1 MAVSYKLVQKN
12 SDPRSQSGTKKWY
25 AVPKS
30 AAAQTGKQMTKAA
43 TENTTLAPI
52 EMEAAMDLLAKY
64 VPQQIAQGHTV
75 HIPGV
80 GYLRLSFKSEG
91 VENIK
96 DFNPSTMI
104 KEPKLVFKPDEAL
117 RTSILQNLAYE
128 DGGVLAD
135 GVTYASRPAY
145 LKAVGEGST
154 EEGSGEEEERPGGL

>member
-96 DFNPSTMI
+96 
-104 KEPKLVFKPDEAL
+104 EPKLVFKPDEAL

-145 LKAVGEGST
+145 LKAVGEGGT

>member
-1 MAVSYKLVQKN
+1 MRHLFYNILFVCCAI
-12 SDPRSQSGTKKWY
+12 
-25 AVPKS
+25 AFF
-30 AAAQTGKQMTKAA
+30 AC
-43 TENTTLAPI
+43 
-52 EMEAAMDLLAKY
+52 EADKEGMS
-64 VPQQIAQGHTV
+64 
-75 HIPGV
+75 GV

-145 LKAVGEGST
+145 LKAVGEGGT